1 MTSDKEKDMLEDE
14 EIIDLTDVLEDA
26 PDDDFKKEQK
36 HALKG
41 ADQNIDPEMDLNDL
55 FYSFDRE
62 KDAGHSDDN
71 EFEQFFKDEVGQPE
85 APDEEKQEVDLL
97 EGFPENDQ
105 LDDHD
110 QPGRRHQDRS
120 SADVDDLLSG
130 FNDSTES
137 GDYEIA
143 DKFNKQPAGWFPE
156 KEDEMSG
163 DLELPDDPEP
173 GAEPGPG
180 KPSGFHSEEWEDGR
194 TRLDDLIGEE
204 IPGSGLEKPLGAIAT
219 LAEQLE
225 FLSDRMDVI
234 ESKFDSIQT
243 GFSEMTVNVLE
254 ERGPELSFLNKML
267 QDLKKDL
274 SSAIEE
280 GLDLL
285 DQDSK
290 SFSGK
295 DFKTGV
301 LEAVEEKGLELSF
314 VRDLGERI
322 TRQTRELI
330 DEKIFEALQTPEPR
344 DESDLGQKI
353 QELDRRLGELAWP
366 DPEELKKDIRVEVE
380 KILGDKMSDLTGSP
394 DAQELK
400 QEINQVVEN
409 RLNSLVESWQTEKQS
424 LTSDLEDTVR
434 SREKMQE
441 RLNALSLD
449 MAELREKM
457 AEPDSGLMERFA
469 SVEESA
475 VTRENFESLSA
486 RLKVELEEHVLNKVP
501 EAAARVIREEIA
513 AIVSER
519 KK

>member
-1 MTSDKEKDMLEDE
+1 
-14 EIIDLTDVLEDA
+14 
-26 PDDDFKKEQK
+26 
-36 HALKG
+36 
-41 ADQNIDPEMDLNDL
+41 
-55 FYSFDRE
+55 
-62 KDAGHSDDN
+62 
-71 EFEQFFKDEVGQPE
+71 
-85 APDEEKQEVDLL
+85 
-97 EGFPENDQ
+97 
-105 LDDHD
+105 
-110 QPGRRHQDRS
+110 
-120 SADVDDLLSG
+120 
-130 FNDSTES
+130 
-137 GDYEIA
+137 
-143 DKFNKQPAGWFPE
+143 
-156 KEDEMSG
+156 
-163 DLELPDDPEP
+163 
-173 GAEPGPG
+173 
-180 KPSGFHSEEWEDGR
+180 
-194 TRLDDLIGEE
+194 
-204 IPGSGLEKPLGAIAT
+204 
-219 LAEQLE
+219 
-225 FLSDRMDVI
+225 
-234 ESKFDSIQT
+234 
-243 GFSEMTVNVLE
+243 VLE
-254 ERGPELSFLNKML
+254 EKGPELGFLNKML

-330 DEKIFEALQTPEPR
+330 DEKIFEALQTPEPG

-353 QELDRRLGELAWP
+353 QELDRRLGELVWP

-457 AEPDSGLMERFA
+457 AEPDSRLMERFA